1 MAKTTPTGGAGGDKG
16 ASVFNGDL
24 EFTPEEDAI
33 LDEIWD
39 QIIAEEGET
48 GDEDEAAE

>member
-1 MAKTTPTGGAGGDKG
+1 MAKNSPTGGDKG

-48 GDEDEAAE
+48 GEDEGDEESAK